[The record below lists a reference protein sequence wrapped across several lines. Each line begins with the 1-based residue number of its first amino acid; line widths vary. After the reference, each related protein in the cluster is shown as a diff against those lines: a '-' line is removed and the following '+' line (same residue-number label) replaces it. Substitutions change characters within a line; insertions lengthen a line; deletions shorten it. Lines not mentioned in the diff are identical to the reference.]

1 MEGLELIRRRA
12 MMGGKSILPQGYT
25 ELEYIENT
33 DKAVLAIPVSL
44 PFSVEIDFAP
54 NLDFSYQYA
63 VAFGQNS
70 RFQAGFKQDGTAY
83 IGNRGSTS
91 VFFGDGVKSKIT
103 ATVTTTATTTS
114 YYVDGVNT
122 GLSRNSNHASEW
134 CLFAADTVGIYPAKG
149 KMYSFRLWKD
159 GELIFDLK
167 PCINPSSVYGMYDI
181 INNIFYG
188 SITSTPFT
196 GQ

>member
-1 MEGLELIRRRA
+1 
-12 MMGGKSILPQGYT
+12 MGGKSILPQGYT

-33 DKAVLAIPVSL
+33 DKATFTISVSL

-54 NLDFSYQYA
+54 SLNINVYGYA
-63 VAFGQNS
+63 VTFGTNS
-70 RFQAGFKQDGTAY
+70 RFQAGFKSDGTAY
-83 IGNRGSTS
+83 IGNQGSTA
-91 VFFGDGVKSKIT
+91 VFFRDGVKSKIT

-122 GLSRNSNHASEW
+122 GLSRNSSHTSEW
-134 CLFAADTVGIYPAKG
+134 CLFAAATGGIYPAKG

-167 PCINPSSVYGMYDI
+167 PCINPSGVYGMYDI
-181 INNIFYG
+181 INNVFYG

>member
-1 MEGLELIRRRA
+1 MGSTELIRRRA

-33 DKAVLAIPVSL
+33 DKAMLAIPVST

-54 NLDFSYQYA
+54 NFNFSYEYA
-63 VAFGQNS
+63 VVFGTNS

-83 IGNRGSTS
+83 IGNQGSTS
-91 VFFGDGVKSKIT
+91 VFFRDGVKSKIT
-103 ATVTTTATTTS
+103 ATVTTNATTTS

-122 GLSRNSNHASEW
+122 GLTRNSSHSSEW
-134 CLFAADTVGIYPAKG
+134 YLFAAEMGGTYPAKG

-167 PCINPSSVYGMYDI
+167 PCISPSDVYGMYDI
-181 INNIFYG
+181 INNVFYG